1 MLANYNTDYVIVFI
15 CKGDIYME
23 VKKDLLEQ
31 GAILQRDKNTYAVA
45 PHIPGGIILDFN
57 VLRKIVDVAEK
68 HGAQAL
74 KLTSAQRIAIVGI
87 EENKIDAVWEDLG
100 MDKGHAVGL
109 CLRSVKICP
118 ATHFCKR
125 AQQDAVTLGFE
136 LDKRYHGMTLPSKFK
151 MGVSG
156 CMNSCS
162 ESAVKDL
169 GLIGT
174 PKGYKILIGGNA
186 GVKPRIADLLVENI
200 PQEEVLDIVD
210 KVVNYYKENGKNY
223 ERLGTMIERLGLE
236 TVKEAILA

>member
-1 MLANYNTDYVIVFI
+1 
-15 CKGDIYME
+15 ME
-23 VKKDLLEQ
+23 VKKDLLEK
-31 GAILQRDKNTYAVA
+31 GAILQRDKNTYAIA

-87 EENKIDAVWEDLG
+87 EEDKIDQVWEDLG

-109 CLRSVKICP
+109 CVRSVKICP

-125 AQQDAVTLGFE
+125 AQQDAVTLGLE
-136 LDKRYHGMTLPSKFK
+136 IDKRYHGMTLPSKFK
-151 MGVSG
+151 IGVSG

-174 PKGYKILIGGNA
+174 SKGYKILIGGNA
-186 GVKPRIADLLVENI
+186 GVKPRLADILADNV
-200 PQEEVLDIVD
+200 PQDDVLPLID
-210 KVVNYYKENGKNY
+210 KVVDYYKENGKNY
-223 ERLGTMIERLGLE
+223 ERMGTMIERLGLE
-236 TVKEAILA
+236 NVKQTLLG

>member
-1 MLANYNTDYVIVFI
+1 
-15 CKGDIYME
+15 ME

-31 GAILQRDKNTYAVA
+31 GAILQRDKNTYAIA

-87 EENKIDAVWEDLG
+87 EEDKIDAVWEDLG

-109 CLRSVKICP
+109 CVRSVKICP

-125 AQQDAVTLGFE
+125 AQQDAVSLGFE
-136 LDKRYHGMTLPSKFK
+136 LDKRYHGMNLPSKFK

-174 PKGYKILIGGNA
+174 VKGYKIMIGGNA
-186 GVKPRIADLLVENI
+186 GIKPRIADLLVENV
-200 PQEEVLDIVD
+200 PQEEVLDLVD

-236 TVKEAILA
+236 TIKQAVLA